1 MNFVKFS
8 RKPFLQNTSGRI
20 LLFLIYLPVSFC
32 KDVLYICSNLLLLK
46 KATKTH
52 KFGIFSFCKCILY
65 LYCECILTIDQ
76 KISTRNHVSLRQEY
90 SLRQELES
98 FYKKRKKVKKENQ
111 KVANR
116 KLGKVGNL
124 GNLGKVISSFLV
136 SEFSTWPLNNHR
148 KDVNRQNAPLVDQ
161 HFKLP
166 KHNFTGYKHNFKI
179 ILIELLGR
187 QYKHR

>member
-98 FYKKRKKVKKENQ
+98 FYKKGKKLRKRIKKWQIENSE
-111 KVANR
+111 KSEISEISE
-116 KLGKVGNL
+116 KLSPVFLFPSFRL
-124 GNLGKVISSFLV
+124 G
-136 SEFSTWPLNNHR
+136 H
-148 KDVNRQNAPLVDQ
+148 
-161 HFKLP
+161 
-166 KHNFTGYKHNFKI
+166 
-179 ILIELLGR
+179 
-187 QYKHR
+187 